1 MGLSTGS
8 GEVAYMV
15 DEEATIE
22 SSAEV
27 LARLKFNSRV
37 LTFFLI

>member
-27 LARLKFNSRV
+27 LARFKKKK
-37 LTFFLI
+37 